1 MYSALLGLCEET
13 LCAKRRRE
21 RGTREGAREDG
32 DGYAHPNIRVSRNTK
47 VVVMV
52 EL

>member
-1 MYSALLGLCEET
+1 MQREDGET
-13 LCAKRRRE
+13 E

-47 VVVMV
+47 VVVVVVV